1 MESAETN
8 TTAPRRGLQ
17 TTWEARCGVC
27 GKTYQ
32 KGNGVTRCC
41 EVPEETPAP
50 AAPAP
55 NNESNESNDTEPT
68 ETTE

>member
-1 MESAETN
+1 METAETN

-17 TTWEARCGVC
+17 TTWESRCGVC

-41 EVPEETPAP
+41 EVPGETPAP
-50 AAPAP
+50 PAP
-55 NNESNESNDTEPT
+55 DNESNDTE
-68 ETTE
+68 TTE

>member
-1 MESAETN
+1 METAETN

-17 TTWEARCGVC
+17 TTWEVRCGVC

-50 AAPAP
+50 PATD
-55 NNESNESNDTEPT
+55 NESNDTEPT